1 MLRARWPKSA
11 SGCILRKMS
20 EVHSHDDQA
29 QEKAPSPTGRGE
41 GVSGER
47 GEPAQ
52 MQAKPRRMS
61 RLLPW
66 LRWGAVAVLLTLLIL
81 DLAFPPPLPK
91 SRDTSTLVVAR
102 DGTPLRA
109 FADAE
114 GVWRYPADAQTISP
128 LYLQAL
134 LTYEDR
140 WFHCHPGINPWAMLR
155 AGKQMLVERRI
166 VSGGSTLT
174 MQVARILDP
183 HTRTPWGKLKQ
194 VLRALQLE
202 AHLSKAQILDLY
214 LERAP
219 YGGTIEG
226 VEAAS
231 WAYLGK
237 PAARLSHA
245 EAALLAVLPQSPSRL
260 RPDRHPEAAQRA
272 RDKVLARMAELGVW
286 SAEDVADARI
296 EPVVTRALQQP
307 LHAALLAQR
316 LHGQQPRAAH
326 IQTTLDSGLQRTLEE
341 RMAAYFSQL
350 PERTSAA
357 LLVMDNATL
366 EARAYV
372 GSVAF
377 ADKPRLGH
385 VDMVQAWRSPGSTLK
400 PFLYGMA
407 LDDGLIHSESL
418 LVDAPQSFGG
428 YRPGNFDAA
437 FNGPVGAAT
446 ALRLSLNVPAV
457 DLLDRVGPS
466 RFAAR
471 LNNAGIKLHFPR
483 GAQPNLALI
492 LGGTGARLED
502 LVGAFA
508 ALNREGIAGRV
519 RYTPDDALIER
530 RLVSPGAA
538 WIVRDILESNPRP
551 GYGTGTF
558 DTGSRPLVAWKT
570 GTSYGYR
577 DAWAIGGTRRYT
589 VGVWVGRPD
598 GTPLPGQYGAVTAL
612 PLMFEVIDSLPRQPG
627 DNATRAMPASVSEQ
641 EVCWPL
647 GIAAAQT
654 PPAMCQRRM
663 KALVL
668 DEALPPTFAERD
680 ARLWQSGRVRF
691 DVDAHSGLRVSAG
704 CEGHAQRAEREL
716 ARWPALASPWLSQ
729 AQRQAQRLPA
739 LAPGCPPDERGNDGV
754 LHVDGLND
762 RATLARAPG
771 ATHGPRLQL
780 RALGS
785 EAAVEWLLDGRW
797 IAQTQ
802 GARGF
807 VRDFD
812 DPGEHTLTALAAD
825 GAWTSVRFRV
835 VH

>member
-1 MLRARWPKSA
+1 VKARFPRLKPLGSRLRAVFT
-11 SGCILRKMS
+11 LRN
-20 EVHSHDDQA
+20 
-29 QEKAPSPTGRGE
+29 
-41 GVSGER
+41 
-47 GEPAQ
+47 
-52 MQAKPRRMS
+52 
-61 RLLPW
+61 
-66 LRWGAVAVLLTLLIL
+66 LRWALAALLTLLLVL
-81 DLAFPPPLPK
+81 DLAFPLPLPK
-91 SRDTSTLVVAR
+91 SRDTSTLVVAA

-114 GVWRYPADAQTISP
+114 GVWRYPADAKTISP

-140 WFHCHPGINPWAMLR
+140 WFWRHPGINPWALLR
-155 AGKQMLVERRI
+155 AGKQMLLERRI

-194 VLRALQLE
+194 LLRALQLE
-202 AHLSKAQILDLY
+202 VHLSKAQILDLY

-237 PAARLSHA
+237 SATHLSQA

-286 SAEDVADARI
+286 SDEEVADARV
-296 EPVVTRALQQP
+296 ESVVARSLQQP

-316 LHGQQPRAAH
+316 LRSAQPRVAQ
-326 IQTTLDSGLQRTLEE
+326 IETTIDSGLQRTLEE
-341 RMAAYFSQL
+341 RVAAYFSQL

-357 LLVMDNATL
+357 LLVMDNRTL

-372 GSVAF
+372 GSVSF
-377 ADKPRLGH
+377 GDKARLGH

-418 LVDAPQSFGG
+418 IVDAPQSFGG

-446 ALRLSLNVPAV
+446 ALRLSLNVPSV
-457 DLLDRVGPS
+457 DLLDRVGPA

-471 LNNAGIKLHFPR
+471 LGNAGINLRFPR
-483 GAQPNLALI
+483 GTQPSLALI

-502 LVGAFA
+502 LVGAFS
-508 ALNREGIAGRV
+508 ALNRDGIAGRV
-519 RYTPDDALIER
+519 RYTPEDPRIER

-551 GYGTGTF
+551 GYGVGTF
-558 DTGSRPLVAWKT
+558 DTGNRPRVAWKT

-577 DAWAIGGTRRYT
+577 DAWAIGSTRTYT

-612 PLMFEVIDSLPRQPG
+612 PLMFEVIDSLPRQAG
-627 DNATRAMPASVSEQ
+627 DNAVRARPDSVSEV
-641 EVCWPL
+641 EICWPL

-654 PPAMCQRRM
+654 PPAMCQRRFP
-663 KALVL
+663 AWVL
-668 DEALPPTFAERD
+668 EGVVPPSFPERE
-680 ARLWQSGRVRF
+680 ARLWQSGRLRF
-691 DVDAHSGLRVSAG
+691 QVDATTGQRVSPG
-704 CEGHAQRAEREL
+704 CEGHARVEDREI
-716 ARWPALASPWLSQ
+716 ARWPALASPWLSV
-729 AQRQAQRLPA
+729 AQRQAQALPP
-739 LAPGCPPDERGNDGV
+739 LAADCADDGRQSDGV
-754 LHVDGLND
+754 LHIEGLND
-762 RATLARAPG
+762 LATLARPPG
-771 ATHGPRLQL
+771 AQHGPRLQL

-785 EAAVEWLLDGRW
+785 EATIEWLLDGRW

-802 GARGF
+802 GTRGF
-807 VRDFD
+807 TRDFND
-812 DPGEHTLTALAAD
+812 AGEHTLTALAAD
-825 GAWTSVRFRV
+825 GAWTRVRFRV
-835 VH
+835 VN